1 MGMKFP
7 IASMGGTKMKKTES
21 ITIRLKKELME
32 YIRNEADR
40 QGISLNA
47 CISIILTEAVN
58 GRKENS

>member
-1 MGMKFP
+1 
-7 IASMGGTKMKKTES
+7 MGGTKMKKTES